1 MAVTKPITRF
11 TLFGGVVVLLLC
23 LSVFPSSGQ
32 APKNKDLV
40 HVEAY
45 ASHKRVNSGKSFHI
59 IITANIK
66 QGFHINS
73 HKPLDEFLL
82 PTVLRFNETKGIAFG
97 SVCYPKP
104 KQVLFPFSPNHLS
117 VYDGKISIFA
127 EGKVSRNISS
137 GDINVSGIFTYQACN
152 DQMCFMPE
160 SVGFDIPLKIVKAD

>member
-1 MAVTKPITRF
+1 MATTRPITRF
-11 TLFGGVVVLLLC
+11 TFFMGVVVLLLC

-32 APKNKDLV
+32 APKDTNLV

-59 IITANIK
+59 TIVANIK

-82 PTVLRFNETKGIAFG
+82 PTLLRLNETRGIAFG

-104 KQVLFPFSPNHLS
+104 KQVLFSFSPNHLS

-127 EGKVSRNISS
+127 EGKVSKDISP
-137 GDINVSGIFTYQACN
+137 GDIKVSGVFTYQACD

-160 SVGFDIPLKIVKAD
+160 SVCFEVPLKIVKAD